1 MAFAVIVAYLI
12 SIGMAYGVALRILP
26 REDKWHYGGEDVSS
40 GPCAGNASC
49 LDCQISSA
57 LIASVWPLAIVTIA
71 AYHVARTIFL
81 TGLWIARIGARITSP
96 DKPIEEAE

>member
-1 MAFAVIVAYLI
+1 
-12 SIGMAYGVALRILP
+12 
-26 REDKWHYGGEDVSS
+26 
-40 GPCAGNASC
+40 
-49 LDCQISSA
+49 
-57 LIASVWPLAIVTIA
+57 VTIA